1 MNIAVVILNWNGTK
15 LLEQFLPSI
24 VNYSPEATV
33 YVADNASTD
42 DSISYVKANF
52 PNIKII
58 KNEANLGFAGG
69 YNEALQHV
77 DAEIFAL
84 VNSDIEVTENWLKP
98 IIETFENEPQT
109 AIIQPKILDYKRKEY
124 FEYAG
129 AAGGFIDKY
138 GYPFCRGRIFDSLEK
153 DHGQYND
160 NCEIFWAS
168 GACFFIRTSVY
179 KELNGFDSDFFA
191 HQEEI
196 DLCWRAINKGHKI
209 KYNSQSI
216 VYHVGGATLQQ
227 GNPRKTELNFRNS
240 LLMLLKNIPEK
251 QLFSVILIRL
261 ILDGIAGVQFLF
273 QGKFKHFWAILKAHF
288 QFYRQFSTHYKKR
301 DQFQTEKYYNTK
313 SIVYLYFIKG
323 IKVFKDTYE
332 TNK

>member
-24 VNYSPEATV
+24 VAYSPEADI

-42 DSISYVKANF
+42 DSVAFVKANF
-52 PNIKII
+52 PTVKIVE
-58 KNEANLGFAGG
+58 NQSNFGFAQG
-69 YNEALQHV
+69 YNEALKHI
-77 DAEIFAL
+77 DSDIFAL

-109 AIIQPKILDYKRKEY
+109 AIIQPKLLDFKRKKY

-138 GYPFCRGRIFDSLEK
+138 GYPYCRGRVFETLEK
-153 DHGQYND
+153 DNGQYDD

-168 GACFFIRTSVY
+168 GACLFIRSLVY
-179 KELNGFDSDFFA
+179 KELNGFDADFFA

-196 DLCWRAINKGHKI
+196 DLCWRAFNRGHKI
-209 KYNSQSI
+209 KYNSQSV

-227 GNPRKTELNFRNS
+227 GNPRKTFLNFRNS
-240 LLMLLKNIPEK
+240 LLMLLKNLPKK
-251 QLFSVILIRL
+251 QLIPIIFTRL
-261 ILDGIAGVQFLF
+261 ILDGVAGIQFLV
-273 QGKFKHFWAILKAHF
+273 QGKFKHFIGILKAHF
-288 QFYRQFSTHYKKR
+288 SFYSLVSVQYKKR
-301 DQFQTEKYYNTK
+301 DYFQSKKYYKTR
-313 SIVYLYFIKG
+313 SIVLQYYVKAG
-323 IKVFKDTYE
+323 KVFEK
-332 TNK
+332 